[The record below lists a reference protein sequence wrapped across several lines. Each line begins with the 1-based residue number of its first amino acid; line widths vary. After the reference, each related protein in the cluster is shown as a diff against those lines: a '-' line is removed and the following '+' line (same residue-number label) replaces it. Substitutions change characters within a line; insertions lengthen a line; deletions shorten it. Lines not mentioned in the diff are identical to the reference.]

1 MRTLVERDV
10 THLAALRRASPTS
23 RVVLIGAAALGLH
36 VELPRTTVDVDLVMV
51 LQSDAFDSIAE
62 ALGWSQDPRL
72 PIRFHGRDGFR
83 ADVLSITL
91 DDLQRDAIEFAD
103 DRTMSLLG
111 FDLVLAHATPQPLDD
126 SLTIDVANLPTLAL
140 LKMVAWLDRPDRQKD
155 LADLGAALEGALEP
169 DDERR
174 WDRSLGLPDDY
185 RLQSAFFL
193 GQCLARVAETRHREV
208 VERFLA
214 RMSDRRNVV
223 LLGRAAG
230 WSFEAEER
238 AEAQLASFRE
248 GFSI

>member
-1 MRTLVERDV
+1 
-10 THLAALRRASPTS
+10 
-23 RVVLIGAAALGLH
+23 
-36 VELPRTTVDVDLVMV
+36 
-51 LQSDAFDSIAE
+51 
-62 ALGWSQDPRL
+62 
-72 PIRFHGRDGFR
+72 
-83 ADVLSITL
+83 
-91 DDLQRDAIEFAD
+91 
-103 DRTMSLLG
+103 MSLLG